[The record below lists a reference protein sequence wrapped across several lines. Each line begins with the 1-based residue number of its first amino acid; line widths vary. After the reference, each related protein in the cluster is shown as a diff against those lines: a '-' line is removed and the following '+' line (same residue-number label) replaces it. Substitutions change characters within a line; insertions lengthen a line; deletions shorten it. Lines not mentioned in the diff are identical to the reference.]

1 MKKLLSFLA
10 AGIAALGLASC
21 SGDLHNEF
29 DPTSELAKAL
39 FDTSINISEFKT
51 FELVGDM
58 QGWDNANG
66 IVFYANDDGTWETD
80 FVAPDAENMTFAFI
94 TNKGSWDGQIGG
106 DKIEADSLPEGVEY
120 EAKDNGFGGFNGN
133 LIGLKA
139 GTTYK
144 MIVDAST
151 GVYVISVEKS
161 IASPFYLNGYFI
173 LTSEN
178 GGAADPSNVLIVSS
192 VNKKT
197 AEVTY
202 KYDFTFDATSNTGM
216 TVTDPTTQVAFLLVQ
231 GTDSKGYGKATY
243 AIGAEEAV
251 KATADTDVANVITG
265 LENGKKYRITITTTS
280 DKAVSIS
287 AEKAVSMTVTGA
299 TVSATDLPDELNGA
313 TLYFT
318 GSFNGWT
325 KPGLAGTIE
334 ATVADGKVQ
343 ITLPDFVGD
352 FYAGDDPEFKVD
364 GKFASAGWA
373 TPEIVEASTY
383 DNITFTITDSKK
395 TVKGTYKSKKDEGAG
410 KYGCEWTVE

>member
-80 FVAPDAENMTFAFI
+80 FVAPDATETTFAFI
-94 TNKGSWDGQIGG
+94 TNKGTWDGQVGG
-106 DKIEADSLPEGVEY
+106 DKIEADSLPDGVTY
-120 EAKDNGFGGFNGN
+120 AAKDNGFGGYNGA
-133 LIGLKA
+133 LTGLKA

-144 MIVDAST
+144 MTVDAST

-161 IASPFYLNGYFI
+161 TPSPFYLNGYFI

-178 GGAADPSNVLIVSS
+178 GGAADPANVLIVSS

-202 KYDFTFDATSNTGM
+202 KYDFTFDASANTDM
-216 TVTDPTTQVAFLLVQ
+216 TVTDPSTQVAVLLVQ
-231 GTDSKGYGKATY
+231 GTDAKGYGKATY
-243 AIGAEEAV
+243 AIGAKEAV
-251 KATADTDVANVITG
+251 KATADTDVANTITG
-265 LENGKKYRITITTTS
+265 LVDGKKYRITIKTTS
-280 DKAVSIS
+280 DKSVYIS
-287 AEKAVSMTVTGA
+287 AESAVSMTVSGSTVTATG
-299 TVSATDLPDELNGA
+299 LPEELNG
-313 TLYFT
+313 TELFFT
-318 GSFNGWT
+318 GTIDGWSASNPSY
-325 KPGLAGTIE
+325 K
-334 ATVADGKVQ
+334 ATVTNGEISV
-343 ITLPDFVGD
+343 TLPDFSGD
-352 FYAGDDPEFKVD
+352 FYAGDDPEFKVE
-364 GKFASAGWA
+364 GKFASQGWSG
-373 TPEIVEASTY
+373 TEIGNESFG
-383 DNITFTITDSKK
+383 NIAFTITSTKK
-395 TVKGTYKSKKDEGAG
+395 TVKGTYKAQNGT

>member
-39 FDTSINISEFKT
+39 FDTSIDISGFKT

-58 QGWDNANG
+58 QGWDNTNG

-80 FVAPDAENMTFAFI
+80 FVAPDAEETTFAFI

-106 DKIEADSLPEGVEY
+106 DKIEADSLPDGVEY
-120 EAKDNGFGGFNGN
+120 KAKDNGFGGFNAD

-144 MIVDAST
+144 MSVDAST

-161 IASPFYLNGYFI
+161 IPSPFYLNGYFI

-178 GGAADPSNVLIVSS
+178 GGAAAPANVLIVSS

-202 KYDFTFDATSNTGM
+202 KYDFTFDASANTAM
-216 TVTDPTTQVAFLLVQ
+216 TVTDPSTQVAVLLVQ
-231 GTDSKGYGKATY
+231 GTDTKGYGNATY
-243 AIGAEEAV
+243 AIGAKEAV
-251 KATADTDVANVITG
+251 KATADTDVANTITG
-265 LENGKKYRITITTTS
+265 LVDGKKYRITIKTTS
-280 DKAVSIS
+280 DKSVYIS
-287 AEKAVSMTVTGA
+287 AESAVSMTVSGA
-299 TVSATDLPDELNGA
+299 TVTATELPEELNG
-313 TLYFT
+313 TELFFT
-318 GSFNGWT
+318 GTIDGWSASNPSY
-325 KPGLAGTIE
+325 K
-334 ATVADGKVQ
+334 ATVTNREISV
-343 ITLPDFVGD
+343 TLPDFSGD
-352 FYAGDDPEFKVD
+352 FYAGDDPEFKVE
-364 GKFASAGWA
+364 GKFTSQGWSG
-373 TPEIVEASTY
+373 TEIGNESFG
-383 DNITFTITDSKK
+383 NIAFTITSTKK
-395 TVKGTYKSKKDEGAG
+395 TVKGTYKTQSGT